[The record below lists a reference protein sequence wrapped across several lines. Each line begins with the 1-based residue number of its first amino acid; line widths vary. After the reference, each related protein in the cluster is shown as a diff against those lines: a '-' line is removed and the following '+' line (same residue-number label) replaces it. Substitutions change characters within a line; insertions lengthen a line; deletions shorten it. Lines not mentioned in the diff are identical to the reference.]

1 MLRQLRHEHLTFKL
15 LFEMGLLLEEVVS
28 ACKKP
33 LICGYRQ
40 QGVLILDD
48 DSLRLCAYFSTDTNG
63 SAYYDHEV
71 VLKIRP
77 RLPVDANVT
86 WIAANESGSRVA
98 LISSR
103 GAFFLEVP
111 RDIWASNM
119 RLWNERIQPT
129 YYCRCAAIGSALQ
142 IGTGHRNVLKAR
154 WYVKELDEV
163 GQDKSDRIALL
174 YSDSVIRIFDTSERA
189 EIPIAKFD
197 FRHMLRSDFSAKQSQ
212 SAGLGLC
219 NFIASFDFGPRFK
232 CTDAANEE
240 MRIHTLFAVDNENGD
255 IYVAPF
261 HFDSPLSF
269 QPSGP
274 FRVEPWSRGEHSPDA
289 CDIIHV
295 RHPSSPILHVFA
307 LITTGGVVTHFVPI
321 PLQKAFVDGAVD
333 YEMIAVDSFLLPSES
348 DVSDELFLVNDEVMS
363 NRYLVCGLSG
373 VFWVDVKPSIAAMLA
388 TLKSGALYEAAS
400 ESSENRLHHV
410 FSVVGV
416 EPSCAMAKITSA
428 CTVATGVQAT
438 EACSRE
444 KYGRK
449 VLFAAV
455 TGDSQLLSRCI
466 TIHYLHSNDK
476 IISLNGAM
484 LGQRCERID
493 EISLSDE
500 CLNLLRK
507 RVTVPKVKLNG
518 ALSEEELVEVAGAVV
533 DALMENLS
541 IAKNAHQHATSKLSD
556 AHQRKLDLEEQWEEV
571 DTRTL
576 DVVRGYLNAKNQ
588 IYRIRDSIEELRKR
602 LDRIRSVLS
611 LRAPMLTNAEKETFD
626 KLEKM
631 QSILKEQTQYIAR
644 LADEMVSRRRERFG
658 SARPFQAS
666 FNARAFMLSKNSDD
680 IVQLESSIKQLRKR
694 LDTFEGAAASDSHL
708 SAM

>member
-40 QGVLILDD
+40 QGVLIFDD

-321 PLQKAFVDGAVD
+321 PLQKVIVRFV
-333 YEMIAVDSFLLPSES
+333 F
-348 DVSDELFLVNDEVMS
+348 
-363 NRYLVCGLSG
+363 
-373 VFWVDVKPSIAAMLA
+373 
-388 TLKSGALYEAAS
+388 SGALYEAAS

-455 TGDSQLLSRCI
+455 TGDSQLLSR
-466 TIHYLHSNDK
+466 IHYLHSNDK